1 MMRLLLVGVLALLLL
16 WGPTADAANVEKKR
30 FSLVFV
36 CDIYNMSANRQGRGG
51 MAKIITAVKA
61 ERAGKGAV
69 LVAHGGD
76 TISPSLMSGLDRG
89 VHMIELI
96 NLMKPDIFTPGNH
109 EFDFGAGVFKKRMA
123 EAKFPVYAANLRDEN
138 GKQIPGIKSHAII
151 DLDGVK
157 VGLIGLTAEDS
168 VKRSSPGKLQF
179 SSSPR
184 TAYRLAGQLRK
195 QGADLIVVVSHAS
208 RHIDDQLI
216 AEKAA
221 DIILSGDDHDLQI
234 RYDGKRAFVEA
245 MEDGLYVAA
254 VDVDV
259 IVKTKGKKRS
269 VKWWPN
275 FRLID
280 TASLH
285 PDPEAVKLITGYQA
299 RLSDELDVK
308 IGTTLTELDST
319 NAGVRGG
326 EAAIGNLFAD
336 AIRSATG
343 ADIALLNGGGFRGK
357 KIYPANGAISRRDI
371 LKELP
376 FSNDTWVVEIT
387 GKDLRAA
394 LEQGFALAH
403 NLTGAFP
410 QVSGM
415 TIRADVS
422 RPAGDRVVSVKV
434 GGKTIEDAATYKLAT
449 NDFLARGGD
458 GYSALKKAKILVGA
472 TDGKLIAN
480 HVMAYISKKGTVS
493 PKLQGR
499 VIVARS
505 ASAE

>member
-1 MMRLLLVGVLALLLL
+1 MSRLLFAGIFGLLFMVSSAF
-16 WGPTADAANVEKKR
+16 ADGVEKKQ

-36 CDIYNMSANRQGRGG
+36 CDIYNMKADRQGRGG
-51 MAKIITAVKA
+51 MAKIITAIKA
-61 ERAGKGAV
+61 ERARNSTV
-69 LVAHGGD
+69 IVAHGGD

-89 VHMIELI
+89 AHMIDLI

-109 EFDFGAGVFKKRMA
+109 EFDFGPDVFKKRMA
-123 EAKFPVYAANLRDEN
+123 EAKFPVYAANLRDVD
-138 GKQIPGIKSHAII
+138 GKPIAGIKSHS
-151 DLDGVK
+151 LLEFDGLK
-157 VGLIGLTAEDS
+157 IGLIGLTAEDS

-179 SSSPR
+179 SASPR
-184 TAYRLAGQLRK
+184 TAYRLAGELRK

-208 RHIDDQLI
+208 RHIDEQLI
-216 AEKAA
+216 ADKTA

-245 MEDGLYVAA
+245 MEDGLYVAV

-259 IVKTKGKKRS
+259 TIKTRGKKRS

-280 TASLH
+280 TADLTA
-285 PDPEAVKLITGYQA
+285 DPAANKRIAVYQA
-299 RLSDELDVK
+299 RLSDELDVTL
-308 IGTTLTELDST
+308 GTTQVELDST

-326 EAAIGNLFAD
+326 EAVIGNLFAD
-336 AIRSATG
+336 AIKLATG

-357 KIYPANGAISRRDI
+357 KIYPAGSNISRRDI

-376 FSNDTWVVEIT
+376 FSNDTWVLEIK
-387 GKDLRAA
+387 GADLRAA
-394 LEQGFALAH
+394 LEQGFALAQ

-422 RPAGDRVVSVKV
+422 RPVGKRLVQVKIGDNKLDD
-434 GGKTIEDAATYKLAT
+434 KATYTLAT

-458 GYSALKKAKILVGA
+458 GYAALKKAKIIVGT

-480 HVMAYISKKGTVS
+480 HVMAYIRKMGTVS
-493 PKLQGR
+493 AKLEGR
-499 VIVARS
+499 VIVARR